1 MSSITGAERNTKG
14 GRISGKEDQNGGK
27 FQKDFLSEVPQE
39 LLKPSG
45 HAVGSFATKWIHK
58 KNDGI
63 YFQSQNGIIRLQPI
77 APNIVRVNYSKGLML
92 DIPKSDAYKSFQ
104 LYKDFGYKDSSQTV
118 EITLKK
124 MMIRYDR
131 YRGAF
136 TFYDGAKR
144 EILKERFTETAI
156 I

>member
-1 MSSITGAERNTKG
+1 MMK
-14 GRISGKEDQNGGK
+14 K

-77 APNIVRVNYSKGLML
+77 APNIVRVSYSKGLML

-104 LYKDFGYKDSSQTV
+104 LYLIQFHCCHKIYNRIYSNVMLHLRHF
-118 EITLKK
+118 L
-124 MMIRYDR
+124 
-131 YRGAF
+131 
-136 TFYDGAKR
+136 
-144 EILKERFTETAI
+144 L
-156 I
+156 